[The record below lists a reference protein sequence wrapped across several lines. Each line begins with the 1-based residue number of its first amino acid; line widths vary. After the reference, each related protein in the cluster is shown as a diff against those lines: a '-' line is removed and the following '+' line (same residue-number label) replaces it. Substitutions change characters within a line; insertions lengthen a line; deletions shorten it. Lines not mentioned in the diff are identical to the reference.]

1 MCEAVTIGL
10 MVASTL
16 ASARGAYVQS
26 KAAQGQ
32 ARFQAGVARN
42 NATMAEYAAKDAIE
56 RGGEAAN
63 RSNQQY
69 RQLRGKQVVA
79 MAANGID
86 LGSGSAANI
95 LEDTDVMAS
104 IDATTIRNNAARQ
117 AWGYQVEGQ
126 NYSSSAKMY
135 DASADAESPW
145 MSAGAS
151 LLGGA
156 AQVGM
161 AGQQMGY
168 WGKKP
173 AAGVA

>member
-1 MCEAVTIGL
+1 MCAPLVPAL

-16 ASARGAYVQS
+16 VSARGAYVQS
-26 KAAQGQ
+26 KADQGQ
-32 ARFQAGVARN
+32 ANYQAGVARN
-42 NATMAEYAAKDAIE
+42 NATMADYAAKDAIE

-86 LGSGSAANI
+86 IGEGSALSI
-95 LEDTDVMAS
+95 LEDTDMLAS

-117 AWGYQVEGQ
+117 AWGYRVEGQ
-126 NYSSSAKMY
+126 NYGSSAKMY
-135 DASADAESPW
+135 DASADAENPLL
-145 MSAGAS
+145 SAGTS

-156 AQVGM
+156 AQVGF

-168 WGKKP
+168 WGKK
-173 AAGVA
+173 

>member
-1 MCEAVTIGL
+1 MCEPVTIAL
-10 MVASTL
+10 MAASAV

-26 KAAQGQ
+26 KAARGQ
-32 ARFQAGVARN
+32 SRYQAGVARN
-42 NATMAEYAAKDAIE
+42 NATMAEYAAADAIA

-69 RQLRGKQVVA
+69 RQLRGRQVAA

-86 LGSGSAANI
+86 IGGSGSALNI

-126 NYSSSAKMY
+126 NYRTSAGMY
-135 DASADAESPW
+135 DATADAENPLL
-145 MSAGAS
+145 SAGTS
-151 LLGGA
+151 LLGSA
-156 AQVGM
+156 AQIGFM
-161 AGQQMGY
+161 GKQAGY
-168 WGKKP
+168 WGK
-173 AAGVA
+173 G